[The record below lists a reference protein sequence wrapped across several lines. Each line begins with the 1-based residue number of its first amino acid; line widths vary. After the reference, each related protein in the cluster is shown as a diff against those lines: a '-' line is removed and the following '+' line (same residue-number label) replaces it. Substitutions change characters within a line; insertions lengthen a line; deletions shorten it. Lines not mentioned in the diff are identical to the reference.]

1 MGAPP
6 RAVLAIDTPW
16 GGGQLYRLLH
26 PSPVGA
32 PYSSPTE
39 PADMFKT
46 VRGRVIAIVLMVAVA
61 GWQLYANGLKLGLDL
76 QGGMHLVLEVDDP
89 DGTLTS
95 DAKADMIDRVD
106 RIIRTRI
113 DELGV
118 EEPLIQKV
126 GNDRLI
132 VELAGISDEERA
144 KGIIQSAAFLEFK
157 LVLPATDVQGAL
169 PRVDRAIVAALGVD
183 SIRAMGRAVEA
194 TAPAGGNLEEL
205 LFGGD
210 TSAAAGDSSAVAGDS
225 AQAADETDV
234 SAEEETSLRP
244 FSSLLNVGDVE
255 GSFLVAVEDVAA
267 AQHFLSIPEVQRTLP
282 RNQVLQWGAE
292 VVGRGAR
299 TYKRVF
305 VLEERPFLTG
315 EYLTSAVA
323 GRDPQFNQ
331 SQVQFEL
338 NRAGGRM
345 FQRFSGANV
354 GRYLAIVLDGEVMSA
369 PVIRDRIG
377 ARGQIEMG
385 AGTPLEEARDLALV
399 LRAGSLP
406 AKLNIIEE
414 RVVGPSLGRD
424 SIEQGQ
430 VAGIVGIVLVVLVM
444 MAYYR
449 MAGVLAVGALG
460 VYVILVLGGLA
471 GLGATLTVPGIA
483 GLILSVGMA
492 VDANVL
498 IFERIREELAAGR
511 ATRTAVDEGF
521 GHALSAIVDSNLT
534 TLLTALILFQ
544 FGTGPVRGFAVTLS
558 IGIVASFVSA
568 LFVTRSFFLIYLQGK
583 KTSDPISI

>member
-1 MGAPP
+1 
-6 RAVLAIDTPW
+6 
-16 GGGQLYRLLH
+16 
-26 PSPVGA
+26 
-32 PYSSPTE
+32 
-39 PADMFKT
+39 MFKT

-144 KGIIQSAAFLEFK
+144 KGIIQSAAYLEFK

-183 SIRAMGRAVEA
+183 SIRAMGRAVES
-194 TAPAGGNLEEL
+194 TTPTGGNLEEL

-210 TSAAAGDSSAVAGDS
+210 TSAAAPDSAAAAEDVAQQVEADSSAEA
-225 AQAADETDV
+225 
-234 SAEEETSLRP
+234 ETSLRP

-255 GSFLVAVEDVAA
+255 GTFLVAVEDVAA

-292 VVGRGAR
+292 VLGRGAR
-299 TYKRVF
+299 TYKRVY

-323 GRDPQFNQ
+323 SRDPQFNQ

-385 AGTPLEEARDLALV
+385 AGTPMEEARDLALV

-444 MAYYR
+444 IAYYR